1 MPAESTSTAWQSLH
15 ESQPGGGVGTS
26 PAVTIGEAMNEKTVE
41 NRVQEILDEGTRVG
55 ATEYDILLAKRK
67 LELIQQLKK

>member
-1 MPAESTSTAWQSLH
+1 MS
-15 ESQPGGGVGTS
+15 
-26 PAVTIGEAMNEKTVE
+26 EKTVE